1 VQALV
6 GLAHGALDAEGS
18 ATVGGQTFTFDES
31 ESTSDA
37 AVDLGG
43 GVNVGLTDSVR
54 LRLAGSYFRVFEEDA
69 GNGVR
74 FAVGVVFPF

>member
-1 VQALV
+1 MASF
-6 GLAHGALDAEGS
+6 DAEGS
-18 ATVGGQTFTFDES
+18 ATVGGRTFTVDES

-43 GVNVGLTDSVR
+43 GVNIGLTDSMR
-54 LRLAGSYFRVFEEDA
+54 PAPGRQLLQIFEEDA